1 MRRVLVTRMAQLSPL
16 ASRPDD
22 FRRRLF
28 AGDSAITDL
37 RGSVVDIDFPAPY
50 GSVMKDLSMPPYF
63 RDIGLGRGTR
73 SAYGALWA
81 ASGLLTEAPLPALDG
96 LVWAGADGMDFELT
110 AASSGWSQRALEY
123 FSDSSAVARLVAGF
137 ASIGSGSSVLEEEI
151 VSINTGC
158 SSGLVAFGEALARI
172 RSGQW
177 RRALVGGSSFRVSR
191 YDLMS
196 CYQLG
201 MLADG
206 PSAEGLCRPFDLNRN
221 GLVRGEASAL
231 FLLEAADALSSGA
244 KPLAEVC
251 GFGHANDAQHP
262 TAGRAD
268 ASTAAAAV
276 SEALESSG
284 LKPSEI
290 DYVCAHGNG
299 SRLFDRLETMALK
312 GALGARAFEIPISS
326 IKGQIGHCTYAA
338 GSIAAYATIEMMA
351 ASRVSPTVGLRDR
364 DPECD
369 LDFVS
374 SASRPA
380 AINFAIL
387 NAFGFGGQNASLVLR
402 RI

>member
-1 MRRVLVTRMAQLSPL
+1 MKRVFITRMAQLSPL
-16 ASRPDD
+16 ASQPEA

-28 AGDSAITDL
+28 AGDSSIEDL
-37 RGSVVDIDFPAPY
+37 RGSVVDKDFPAPY
-50 GSVMKDLSMPPYF
+50 GSVMKDLSMPPYL
-63 RDIGLGRGTR
+63 RDIGLTSGTR

-81 ASGLLTEAPLPALDG
+81 TGGLVAEAPLPALDG

-110 AASSGWSQRALEY
+110 TASSSWSPKALEY
-123 FSDSSAVARLVAGF
+123 FSESSAVARLVAGF
-137 ASIGSGSSVLEEEI
+137 ASINSGPKVPEEEI

-172 RSGQW
+172 RSGLW

-206 PSAEGLCRPFDLNRN
+206 PVAEGVCRPFDLHRN
-221 GLVRGEASAL
+221 GLVRGEASAI

-244 KPLAEVC
+244 KPIAEVC

-268 ASTAAAAV
+268 ASTAARAV
-276 SEALESSG
+276 LGALENSG
-284 LKPSEI
+284 RRASEV

-312 GALGARAFEIPISS
+312 EALGARAFEIPISS

-338 GSIAAYATIEMMA
+338 GSIAAYATVEMMV
-351 ASRVSPTVGLRDR
+351 ASRVSPTVGLIDR

-374 SASRPA
+374 GAGRPA
-380 AINFAIL
+380 HINFAIL

-402 RI
+402 KV